1 MIKELFGNKYV
12 ISILDWILE
21 DVEDYDTLSYYGIH
35 KSTLIHSTNIELND
49 DEDVITN
56 EELKLFGEAVQ
67 LLLKYGIFGEKSK
80 DEYYLSS
87 KWFYILL
94 EVYYEMQINLPENE
108 REIKCVTRFI

>member
-12 ISILDWILE
+12 ISILDWIIE
-21 DVEDYDTLSYYGIH
+21 EVEDYDTIDYYAIH
-35 KSTLIHSTNIELND
+35 KSTLIHPENIGLD
-49 DEDVITN
+49 TDEGTTD
-56 EELKLFGEAVQ
+56 EELKLFDGALQ
-67 LLLKYGIFGEKSK
+67 LLLKYGVFGEQSK

-94 EVYYEMQINLPENE
+94 EVYYEMQINLHENE

>member
-21 DVEDYDTLSYYGIH
+21 DVEDYDTLDYYAIH
-35 KSTLIHSTNIELND
+35 KSTLIHPENIGLNTD
-49 DEDVITN
+49 
-56 EELKLFGEAVQ
+56 EELKLFDEALQ
-67 LLLKYGIFGEKSK
+67 LLLKYGVFGEQSK

-94 EVYYEMQINLPENE
+94 QVYYEMQIHLPEPE
-108 REIKCVTRFI
+108 RGIKCVTRFI

>member
-12 ISILDWILE
+12 INILDWILE
-21 DVEDYDTLSYYGIH
+21 NVEDYDTIDYYAIH
-35 KSTLIHSTNIELND
+35 KSTLIHPENIELTTD
-49 DEDVITN
+49 
-56 EELKLFGEAVQ
+56 EELKLFDEALQ
-67 LLLKYGIFGEKSK
+67 LLLKYGVLGEQSK

-94 EVYYEMQINLPENE
+94 QVYYEMQINLPENE